1 MMHRFNKKVCYCL
14 SRYKSELES
23 SFLLLFQEMVFA
35 LKTDTAVLKQQHKN
49 LWEKVSVYL
58 ARV

>member
-1 MMHRFNKKVCYCL
+1 
-14 SRYKSELES
+14 
-23 SFLLLFQEMVFA
+23 MVFA

-58 ARV
+58 ARVWIVSLYS